1 MLDTVKGVRMA
12 THGSLRD
19 RRRADTV
26 AEIKAAAL
34 GLLADGGPEA
44 LSLRAVAREV
54 GVSVQALYHYF
65 DSRDALLTDLVTDA
79 FTALG
84 DAVREGGAAGST
96 RAERLHGAA
105 FAYRRW
111 ALEHRPA
118 FLLALGA
125 PVPGYAAPEGGPT
138 TQAASRM
145 GEAFQEVVF
154 DGWTPQELL
163 AVPCRGE
170 RASAPAQEGPKGLPP
185 GAQQLFV
192 IGWATLHGFVML
204 EAHGHLVWTGDD
216 GDATFLA
223 LIGSYADSLERARTR
238 TG

>member
-12 THGSLRD
+12 TSGSLRE

-26 AEIKAAAL
+26 AEIKTVAL
-34 GLLADGGPEA
+34 ALLADGGPEA

-79 FTALG
+79 FTALA
-84 DAVREGGAAGST
+84 DAVREGGATGGT
-96 RAERLHGAA
+96 RAERLQGAA
-105 FAYRRW
+105 LAYRRW

-138 TQAASRM
+138 TEAAGRM

-154 DGWTPQELL
+154 GGWTQQELR
-163 AVPCRGE
+163 AVPYRGE
-170 RASAPAQEGPKGLPP
+170 PAEAQEQEGPKGLPP

-204 EAHGHLVWTGDD
+204 EAHGHLVWTADD
-216 GDATFLA
+216 GDDTFLA
-223 LIGSYADSLERARTR
+223 LIAHYADTVERARTA
-238 TG
+238 TP